1 MRQIR
6 VRAML
11 TALLSGLVLIAS
23 VTTSS
28 AQGVRVIVEL
38 RLPSR
43 HVPEGD
49 LPDAATVTS
58 QRQAIAARAAL
69 VLSKLPARARRAP
82 QQFQTVPFVVL
93 EVTPEERAA
102 LTLDPDVERV
112 LDDVLLFPV
121 LTDSAPLVEADQAWN
136 AGYDGSGTVIAVLD
150 NGVDKA
156 HPFLAGKVV
165 EEACYSKTEPGATQT
180 LCPNGLDQQIG
191 PGAAAPCT
199 LASCTHGTH
208 VAGIAAGND
217 PAAAQ
222 PIAGVAKGAN
232 LFAIQVFTKVIDPAK
247 CGGVAPCTGAFSSD
261 VIAAL
266 ERVYTVALG
275 GAHTIAS
282 VNMSLGGQQFTSPC
296 DGEPFKPIIDNLRT
310 IGVATVVA
318 SGNSGIPFAISSP
331 ACISSAVSVGSTN
344 KNDVVS
350 YFSNVAPFLSLLAPG
365 ESITSSV
372 PGGSYSSMSGTS
384 MAAPHVAGAWA
395 VLRQAAPS
403 ASVSDIL
410 ESLRNTGLVIHD
422 DRFLGGSTIPRIR
435 LLRALASLV
444 TVTNPAPAI
453 SATEPTHVRANLG
466 PLTLAVIGSG
476 FSTFSVVRWNG
487 ADRPTR
493 VISTTRLEASIAA
506 SDLSVAGTAQ
516 VSVHT
521 PGPGG
526 GTSSA
531 LEFTIDPSATL
542 TASASAVAPGS
553 AVTVTLTLGF
563 GGGNDYLALAR
574 TDAPNT
580 SYLLWTYVGA
590 GVTNRTWTVTMP
602 DTPGTYEFRLFV
614 GNARRA
620 TSPPVTV
627 DASLNPAPIA
637 TSLSPTSAM
646 AQGTAFTLTVNGSGF
661 MAGSVVRWNGSNR
674 PTTFVSATQLQA
686 AIAAS
691 DIAAEGTANVTVF
704 TSAPGG
710 GTSTAVAF
718 TIRGLPALAVSAT
731 SVPGGSALTVTLTN
745 GLGGNGDWF
754 AFAAVGAANN
764 TYLQYGYV
772 GNGVTTRT
780 WTVTAPATPGTYE
793 FRLFASY
800 GYTRLATSPAV
811 TVLPG
816 PPVISSLSPAG
827 APVGGAAFTLTVNGA
842 GFTSGSVVRWNGAD
856 RVTTFTSASRLQ
868 ASIPATDVAVLG
880 TAQVTVFKPTGGGSS
895 PWPFSVQTAPVL
907 SVSATSV
914 TTGTA
919 VTVTLTGGF
928 GGAGDWLSFASTAA
942 PNNSY
947 VQYTYVGTAVTTR
960 TWTVVVTSPG
970 SFEFRLL
977 TTGNT
982 RLATSAPITATVGT
996 PPALTVN
1003 TTTAARGTPV
1013 TVTLTNGY
1021 GGATDWLALA
1031 QTGSPATSY
1040 IQYSYVGTGVTTR
1053 TWTFTMPST
1062 PGTYEFR
1069 LFLNN
1074 GYTVAATSPPITV
1087 N

>member
-1 MRQIR
+1 
-6 VRAML
+6 ML

-49 LPDAATVTS
+49 LPNAATVTS
-58 QRQAIAARAAL
+58 QRQAIAARTAL

-121 LTDSAPLVEADQAWN
+121 LADSAPLIEADQAWN

-199 LASCTHGTH
+199 LPTCTHGTH

-217 PAAAQ
+217 PSAAQ
-222 PIAGVAKGAN
+222 PAAGVARGAN
-232 LFAIQVFTKVIDPAK
+232 LFAIQVFTKVLDPAK

-275 GAHTIAS
+275 GAHIIAS
-282 VNMSLGGQQFTSPC
+282 VNMSLGGKMFTSPC

-310 IGVATVVA
+310 IGVATIIA
-318 SGNSGIPFAISSP
+318 SGNSGVPFAIATP

-344 KNDVVS
+344 KDDVVS
-350 YFSNVAPFLSLLAPG
+350 LFSNGASFLSLLAPG

-372 PGGSYSSMSGTS
+372 TGGSYSSSSGTS

-403 ASVSDIL
+403 VSVSDIL
-410 ESLRNTGLVIHD
+410 ASLADTGLPIRD
-422 DRFLGGSTIPRIR
+422 ERLLGGSTIPRIR

-444 TVTNPAPAI
+444 PVTNPAPAI
-453 SATEPTHVRANLG
+453 TATEPTHVRANSG
-466 PLTLAVIGSG
+466 PLTLTVIGSG

-493 VISTTRLEASIAA
+493 LISTTRLEASIAA
-506 SDLSVAGTAQ
+506 SDLPAAGTAQ

-531 LEFTIDPSATL
+531 LEFTIDPTAAL
-542 TASASAVAPGS
+542 TVSASAVAPGS
-553 AVTVTLTLGF
+553 SATVTLTLGF

-574 TDAPNT
+574 TDAPDT

-614 GNARRA
+614 GNVRRA
-620 TSPPVTV
+620 TSPPITV
-627 DASLNPAPIA
+627 DASLNPTPIA
-637 TSLSPTSAM
+637 TSLSPSSAM
-646 AQGTAFTLTVNGSGF
+646 VGGTAFTLTVNGSKF
-661 MAGSVVRWNGSNR
+661 MAGSVVRWNGASR

-686 AIAAS
+686 SIGAG
-691 DIAAEGTANVTVF
+691 DIAAAGTANVTVF
-704 TSAPGG
+704 TPAPGG
-710 GTSTAVAF
+710 GASATLAF
-718 TIRGLPALAVSAT
+718 TIRNLPALAVSAT
-731 SVPGGSALTVTLTN
+731 SIAGGSALTVTLTD
-745 GLGGNGDWF
+745 GPGGTGDWL
-754 AFAAVGAANN
+754 AFAAVGASNN
-764 TYLQYGYV
+764 SYLQYTYV
-772 GNGVTTRT
+772 GNGVTNRT
-780 WTVTAPATPGTYE
+780 WTVTAPSALGAYE
-793 FRLFASY
+793 FRLFVNY
-800 GYTRLATSPAV
+800 GYTRVATSPPV
-811 TVLPG
+811 TVILG
-816 PPVISSLSPAG
+816 PPVISSLSPVG
-827 APVGGAAFTLTVNGA
+827 APVGGGAFTLTVNGS
-842 GFTSGSVVRWNGAD
+842 GFNAGSVVRWNGAD
-856 RVTTFTSASRLQ
+856 RVTTFVSATQLR
-868 ASIPATDVAVLG
+868 ASILASDLAVIG
-880 TAQVTVFKPTGGGSS
+880 TAQVTVFVPSSGSLS
-895 PWPFSVQTAPVL
+895 PSSPFSVTTAPVL
-907 SVSATSV
+907 NVSSTNV

-919 VTVTLTGGF
+919 VTVTLSGGF
-928 GGAGDWLSFASTAA
+928 GGATDWLAFAATGA
-942 PNNSY
+942 PNGSY
-947 VQYTYVGTAVTTR
+947 VQYTYVGAGVTTR
-960 TWTVVVTSPG
+960 TWTVTVTAPG
-970 SFEFRLL
+970 TFEFRLL
-977 TTGNT
+977 GNGNN
-982 RLATSAPITATVGT
+982 RLATSAPITVTVGT
-996 PPALTVN
+996 PPVLTVSA
-1003 TTTAARGTPV
+1003 TTAARGTPV

-1031 QTGSPATSY
+1031 QTGTPNTSY
-1040 IQYSYVGTGVTTR
+1040 IQYSYVGANVTTR
-1053 TWTFTMPST
+1053 TWTFTMPNT

-1069 LFLNN
+1069 LFPNN
-1074 GYTVAATSPPITV
+1074 GYTLAATSPPITV